1 MVAARHT
8 MEEADLAAS
17 LLEIVE
23 IANGE
28 FVLQRAG
35 GEGGPLVNIR
45 FSDESRQYLADA
57 RLEIAKAMIQAMRS
71 SILSAAR
78 TTRITSC
85 TRSLRPVLPR
95 RLPWPAALRCRA

>member
-35 GEGGPLVNIR
+35 GQAGPLVNIR

-57 RLEIAKAMIQAMRS
+57 RLEIAKAMIQAGIQAAAQMAGGDSELDFVRGADDADH
-71 SILSAAR
+71 ILH
-78 TTRITSC
+78 
-85 TRSLRPVLPR
+85 
-95 RLPWPAALRCRA
+95 